1 MSQAETGLG
10 FEINEFGNIYL
21 KETFV
26 KTKPS
31 FKFSSHLLVSTLIAS
46 SFLMVNCN
54 KGGGR
59 DAVKSKTTAGKAN
72 DPNKK
77 TATSA
82 SGDGTVAQKDE
93 PKNTKQ
99 CSADILKAYAPVNSE
114 YNRVKK
120 LHEKNK
126 TAASPE
132 KLKVEFEKVLAVCD
146 TLGESFDKENIK
158 DCALPNKANLPK
170 APNQCLIIADL
181 LFKEDGTKTPYLKLA
196 NDQMA
201 IAKQQQEQNSFENF
215 KKAKLLIS
223 EDMKVMLKPE
233 NLNFKMYIVDGEI
246 KTNQDEM
253 KKAYQ
258 DKKVVCSFSGTS
270 TPVAEKEKVFFS
282 LLEVVENEKS
292 ESSDVI
298 INSVGLAMS
307 VSTEKEGQSSGD
319 FVKMGC
325 SHISKDKVDVK
336 LLKKAFGK
344 HLAVDTKESA
354 SAKTEPVV
362 ATKASGDGTKVK
374 PVVVTKDAK
383 SDFRKTEITEMN
395 LVAKKPAAAVAQS
408 AEVTDAEAMMTQAL
422 SH

>member
-1 MSQAETGLG
+1 MNS
-10 FEINEFGNIYL
+10 
-21 KETFV
+21 
-26 KTKPS
+26 KPS
-31 FKFSSHLLVSTLIAS
+31 FKLSSHLLVSTLIAT

-59 DAVKSKTTAGKAN
+59 DAVKSKTTAGQPT

-82 SGDGTVAQKDE
+82 SGDGTVAQKEE

-99 CSADILKAYAPVNSE
+99 CSADILKAYSPVNSE

-120 LHEKNK
+120 LHDENQK
-126 TAASPE
+126 AASPE
-132 KLKVEFEKVLAVCD
+132 KLKVEFEKVLAACD
-146 TLGESFDKENIK
+146 ALGTAFDTEKLK
-158 DCALPNKANLPK
+158 DCALPNKDKTNLPK
-170 APNQCLIIADL
+170 APNQCLIVADL

-201 IAKQQQEQNSFENF
+201 IAKKQQEQNSFENF

-223 EDMKVMLKPE
+223 EEMKVMLKSE

-270 TPVAEKEKVFFS
+270 TPVAEKEKVFLS

-298 INSVGLAMS
+298 INAVGLAMS

-325 SHISKDKVDVK
+325 SHLSKDKVDVK

-344 HLAVDTKESA
+344 HLAVDTKESVP
-354 SAKTEPVV
+354 AKSEPVV
-362 ATKASGDGTKVK
+362 AAKASGDGTEAKPVAK
-374 PVVVTKDAK
+374 PVV
-383 SDFRKTEITEMN
+383 
-395 LVAKKPAAAVAQS
+395 KPAAQAASADGSKAEKKVELKKATPVAVAQS
-408 AEVTDAEAMMTQAL
+408 AEITDAEAMMTRAFAF
-422 SH
+422 

>member
-1 MSQAETGLG
+1 MNS
-10 FEINEFGNIYL
+10 
-21 KETFV
+21 
-26 KTKPS
+26 KPR
-31 FKFSSHLLVSTLIAS
+31 FKLSSHLLVSTLIAT

-59 DAVKSKTTAGKAN
+59 DAVKSKTTAGKPT

-82 SGDGTVAQKDE
+82 SGDGTVAQQEE
-93 PKNTKQ
+93 PKNTKL
-99 CSADILKAYAPVNSE
+99 CSADILKAYAPVNTE

-120 LHEKNK
+120 LHDKNK
-126 TAASPE
+126 SAASPE
-132 KLKVEFEKVLAVCD
+132 KLKVDFEKVLAACD
-146 TLGESFDKENIK
+146 VLGESFQKENLK

-201 IAKQQQEQNSFENF
+201 IAKQQQEQNSYENF

-223 EDMKVMLKPE
+223 EEMKVMLKPE

-270 TPVAEKEKVFFS
+270 TPVAEKEKVFLS
-282 LLEVVENEKS
+282 LLEVVEIEKS
-292 ESSDVI
+292 ETSDAI
-298 INSVGLAMS
+298 INAVGLAMS

-325 SHISKDKVDVK
+325 SHLSKDKVDVK

-344 HLAVDTKESA
+344 HLSVDSKESA
-354 SAKTEPVV
+354 PAKSEPVV
-362 ATKASGDGTKVK
+362 SSKASGDDTK
-374 PVVVTKDAK
+374 AK
-383 SDFRKTEITEMN
+383 SEFRKSEIIELN
-395 LVAKKPAAAVAQS
+395 LAAKKPAAAAQS
-408 AEVTDAEAMMTQAL
+408 AEVTDAEAMMTKAL

>member
-1 MSQAETGLG
+1 M
-10 FEINEFGNIYL
+10 
-21 KETFV
+21 
-26 KTKPS
+26 
-31 FKFSSHLLVSTLIAS
+31 
-46 SFLMVNCN
+46 
-54 KGGGR
+54 
-59 DAVKSKTTAGKAN
+59 
-72 DPNKK
+72 
-77 TATSA
+77 
-82 SGDGTVAQKDE
+82 
-93 PKNTKQ
+93 
-99 CSADILKAYAPVNSE
+99 
-114 YNRVKK
+114 
-120 LHEKNK
+120 
-126 TAASPE
+126 
-132 KLKVEFEKVLAVCD
+132 
-146 TLGESFDKENIK
+146 
-158 DCALPNKANLPK
+158 
-170 APNQCLIIADL
+170 
-181 LFKEDGTKTPYLKLA
+181 
-196 NDQMA
+196 
-201 IAKQQQEQNSFENF
+201 
-215 KKAKLLIS
+215 
-223 EDMKVMLKPE
+223 
-233 NLNFKMYIVDGEI
+233 
-246 KTNQDEM
+246 
-253 KKAYQ
+253 
-258 DKKVVCSFSGTS
+258 VCSFSGTS

-354 SAKTEPVV
+354 PAKTEPVV
-362 ATKASGDGTKVK
+362 TTKASGDGTKVK

>member
-1 MSQAETGLG
+1 MNS
-10 FEINEFGNIYL
+10 
-21 KETFV
+21 
-26 KTKPS
+26 KPS
-31 FKFSSHLLVSTLIAS
+31 FKLSSHLLVSTLIAT

-59 DAVKSKTTAGKAN
+59 DAVKSKTVTGDGKL
-72 DPNKK
+72 DPSKK

-82 SGDGTVAQKDE
+82 SGDGTVAQKEE

-99 CSADILKAYAPVNSE
+99 CSTDILKAYAPVNTE

-120 LHEKNK
+120 LHDKNK

-146 TLGESFDKENIK
+146 ALGESFDKENLK

-201 IAKQQQEQNSFENF
+201 IAKQQHEQNSFENF

-223 EDMKVMLKPE
+223 EEMKVMLKAE

-270 TPVAEKEKVFFS
+270 TPVAEKEKVFLS

-325 SHISKDKVDVK
+325 SHLSKDKVDVK

-344 HLAVDTKESA
+344 HLAVDTKESVP
-354 SAKTEPVV
+354 AKSEPVV
-362 ATKASGDGTKVK
+362 ASKASGDGTVAKPESK
-374 PVVVTKDAK
+374 PV
-383 SDFRKTEITEMN
+383 I
-395 LVAKKPAAAVAQS
+395 KPAAQAASADGSKAEKKVELKKATPAATAQS
-408 AEVTDAEAMMTQAL
+408 AEVTDAEVIMTQAF
-422 SH
+422 SF

>member
-1 MSQAETGLG
+1 MSQSETGLG
-10 FEINEFGNIYL
+10 FEINRFGNIYL

-26 KTKPS
+26 KSKPS
-31 FKFSSHLLVSTLIAS
+31 LKFSSHLLVSTLIAS

-59 DAVKSKTTAGKAN
+59 DGVKSKTIAGKP
-72 DPNKK
+72 DPSKK
-77 TATSA
+77 TSTSS
-82 SGDGTVAQKDE
+82 SGDPTVAQKEE
-93 PKNTKQ
+93 PKNTKL
-99 CSADILKAYAPVNSE
+99 CSDDILKAYAPVNTE
-114 YNRVKK
+114 YSRVKK
-120 LHEKNK
+120 LHDKNK

-132 KLKVEFEKVLAVCD
+132 KLKVDFEKVLAACD
-146 TLGESFDKENIK
+146 ALGEAFNKEKLK
-158 DCALPNKANLPK
+158 DCALPNKDKTNLPK

-196 NDQMA
+196 NDQIA

-223 EDMKVMLKPE
+223 EEMKVMLKPE
-233 NLNFKMYIVDGEI
+233 NLDFKMYIVDGEI

-270 TPVAEKEKVFFS
+270 TPVAEKEKVFLS

-292 ESSDVI
+292 QASDVV
-298 INSVGLAMS
+298 INAVGLALS

-344 HLAVDTKESA
+344 HLAVDTNESA
-354 SAKTEPVV
+354 PTKAEPVV
-362 ATKASGDGTKVK
+362 ATKASGDGTVAK
-374 PVVVTKDAK
+374 PLVPTKDAK
-383 SDFRKTEITEMN
+383 SEFRKSEIIELN
-395 LVAKKPAAAVAQS
+395 AAAKKTTAQAQS
-408 AEVTDAEAMMTQAL
+408 AEVTPAEAMMTQAL

>member
-1 MSQAETGLG
+1 MNS
-10 FEINEFGNIYL
+10 N
-21 KETFV
+21 
-26 KTKPS
+26 PS
-31 FKFSSHLLVSTLIAS
+31 FKLSSHLLVSTLIAT

-54 KGGGR
+54 QGGGR
-59 DAVKSKTTAGKAN
+59 SPVKSKTTAGKPT

-77 TATSA
+77 TATTA

-99 CSADILKAYAPVNSE
+99 CSTDILKTYASVNTE
-114 YNRVKK
+114 YNRVQK

-146 TLGESFDKENIK
+146 SLGLAFDKEK
-158 DCALPNKANLPK
+158 LQDCALPNKANLPV

-196 NDQMA
+196 NDQMD
-201 IAKQQQEQNSFENF
+201 IAKKQAEQKLIEDF

-223 EDMKVMLKPE
+223 EEMKVMLKSE

-246 KTNQDEM
+246 KANQNEM

-258 DKKVVCSFSGTS
+258 DKKVICSFSGTS
-270 TPVAEKEKVFFS
+270 TPVAEKEKVFLS
-282 LLEVVENEKS
+282 LLEVVEIEKS
-292 ESSDVI
+292 ESTDVI
-298 INSVGLAMS
+298 INSAGLAMS
-307 VSTEKEGQSSGD
+307 VSTEKQGQSSGD
-319 FVKMGC
+319 FVKMDC
-325 SHISKDKVDVK
+325 SHLSKDNVDVK

-344 HLAVDTKESA
+344 HLAVDSKESVP
-354 SAKTEPVV
+354 AKSEPVV
-362 ATKASGDGTKVK
+362 ATKDV
-374 PVVVTKDAK
+374 K
-383 SDFRKTEITEMN
+383 SDFRKSEIIELN
-395 LVAKKPAAAVAQS
+395 LSAKKPTAAVAQS
-408 AEVTDAEAMMTQAL
+408 AEVTDAEANMTQAL